1 MKELQQ
7 EYHTYKSEKTI
18 ELSMTKFK
26 NAQDSFKL
34 NADFKALQTKYDG
47 IVKEKEDLLAKLK

>member
-1 MKELQQ
+1 MQK

-34 NADFKALQTKYDG
+34 NSDFKALQTKYDEV
-47 IVKEKEDLLAKLK
+47 VKEKEDLLAKLK

>member
-1 MKELQQ
+1 LKDLQK

-34 NADFKALQTKYDG
+34 NSDFKALQTKYDE